1 MLVCFFNSDLEKSM
15 NQKKRESKSTSKKN
29 HFPILDFQT
38 IFRSLPE
45 LYMLLD
51 LDFCII
57 DISDAYAKATLVK
70 RENVVGHNLFEVF
83 PDNPDDHSADGVKQL
98 RSSLTQVLNY
108 KRTSTMA
115 LQKYDITKPDG
126 SGFEV
131 RYWSP
136 RNSPV
141 FDLNGDLV
149 CIVHKVEDVTDFVF
163 LKEQKIQQSELTD
176 EMTER
181 ISKMES
187 EVITRAKEVIEKNEA
202 LLNSEQNLSITL
214 SSIGDAVLATD
225 EHGVINRLN
234 PVAESLTG
242 WTEREVIG
250 KNVSEVLQLVYASS
264 GLPKSIPIFEVIS
277 KGTAKESSQD
287 GILIHRYGRKINIA
301 DTCSPIRN
309 KNGEIIG
316 SILVFRDISEE
327 FAAKTFLEKAKENA
341 EMANKAKDSFLA
353 TMSHEIRTPLS
364 GLIGMLELLNQTN
377 LNEDQKSLVN
387 NALVSGNS
395 LLRILSDILDL
406 SKIEEGK
413 LELSIQ
419 PTSLRRLLSEVVTT
433 YLQIASSKGLTLS
446 YEVDENIADA
456 HIVDPLRLSQ
466 IINNFVSNGIKFT
479 VKGSIKVS
487 ANLIKNIDTLQ
498 QIQFSVTDTGIG
510 LSESD
515 QSKLFQSY
523 TQATADT
530 ARLYGG
536 TGLGLSI
543 CMRLSE
549 LMDGNITID
558 SSLGNGSTF
567 SIILSLPTSKI
578 DTENQ
583 NSKEKILVTIEPLH
597 FSESYI
603 PRILAVDDNS
613 VNLEIIKRQLKVFG
627 LQVDGAD
634 DGEKAL
640 QLWLNHTY
648 DLIITDCHM
657 PVKDG
662 YLLTQEIRNI
672 EKSNF
677 AKRIPIIGYTANA
690 LAEER
695 DYCLSIGMDELL
707 IKPARLA
714 NVRET
719 LVKWLPKQV
728 KSIG

>member
-1 MLVCFFNSDLEKSM
+1 
-15 NQKKRESKSTSKKN
+15 
-29 HFPILDFQT
+29 
-38 IFRSLPE
+38 
-45 LYMLLD
+45 
-51 LDFCII
+51 
-57 DISDAYAKATLVK
+57 
-70 RENVVGHNLFEVF
+70 
-83 PDNPDDHSADGVKQL
+83 
-98 RSSLTQVLNY
+98 
-108 KRTSTMA
+108 
-115 LQKYDITKPDG
+115 
-126 SGFEV
+126 
-131 RYWSP
+131 
-136 RNSPV
+136 
-141 FDLNGDLV
+141 
-149 CIVHKVEDVTDFVF
+149 VHTAEDVTDFVY
-163 LKEQKIQQSELTD
+163 LKQQRVEQSEQTD

-225 EHGVINRLN
+225 EHGIINRLN
-234 PVAESLTG
+234 PVAESLIG
-242 WTEREVIG
+242 WTAKEAIG
-250 KNVSEVLQLVYASS
+250 KNVNEVLQLVYASS

-277 KGTAKESSQD
+277 NGTVKGSSQD
-287 GILIHRYGRKINIA
+287 GILIHRYGRKINIS

-327 FAAKTFLEKAKENA
+327 FAAKTYLEKAKENA

-364 GLIGMLELLNQTN
+364 GLIGMLELLYQTS
-377 LNEDQKSLVN
+377 LNDDQKSLVN

-413 LELSIQ
+413 LELSLQ
-419 PTSLRRLLSEVVTT
+419 QTSISRLLSEVATT

-446 YEVDENIADA
+446 YAVDEKIASA
-456 HIVDPLRLSQ
+456 HILDSLRLSQ

-479 VKGSIKVS
+479 SKGSIHIS

-498 QIQFSVTDTGIG
+498 QIQFSVTDTGIV
-510 LSESD
+510 LSKTD

-536 TGLGLSI
+536 TGLGLAI

-558 SSLGNGSTF
+558 SIPGSGSTF
-567 SIILSLPTSKI
+567 SIILSLPTTEM
-578 DTENQ
+578 DTQNE
-583 NSKEKILVTIEPLH
+583 NSKENAPKTIEPIL
-597 FSESYI
+597 FTEFDS

-613 VNLEIIKRQLKVFG
+613 VNLEIILRQLKVFG
-627 LQVDGAD
+627 LEVDGAD

-640 QLWLNHTY
+640 QLWLKNKY

-657 PVKDG
+657 PIKDG
-662 YLLTQEIRNI
+662 YTLTKEIRNI
-672 EKSNF
+672 EKSKF
-677 AKRIPIIGYTANA
+677 EKRIPIIGYTANA
-690 LAEER
+690 LVEER
-695 DYCLSIGMDELL
+695 EYCLSIGMDELL
-707 IKPARLA
+707 IKPARLS
-714 NVRET
+714 NLRET
-719 LVKWLPKQV
+719 LVKWLPK
-728 KSIG
+728 

>member
-1 MLVCFFNSDLEKSM
+1 
-15 NQKKRESKSTSKKN
+15 
-29 HFPILDFQT
+29 
-38 IFRSLPE
+38 
-45 LYMLLD
+45 MLLD

-57 DISDAYAKATLVK
+57 DISDAYANATLIK
-70 RENVVGHNLFEVF
+70 RENVVGQNLFEVF
-83 PDNPDDHSADGVKQL
+83 PDNPEDQSADGVKQL

-115 LQKYDITKPDG
+115 LQKYDITKPNG
-126 SGFEV
+126 SGFEI

-141 FDLNGDLV
+141 FNSNGDLV
-149 CIVHKVEDVTDFVF
+149 CIVHTAEDVTDFVY
-163 LKEQKIQQSELTD
+163 LKQQRVEQSEQTD

-225 EHGVINRLN
+225 EHGIINRLN
-234 PVAESLTG
+234 PVAESLIG
-242 WTEREVIG
+242 WTAKEAIG
-250 KNVSEVLQLVYASS
+250 KNVNEVLQLVYASS

-277 KGTAKESSQD
+277 NGTVKGSSQD
-287 GILIHRYGRKINIA
+287 GILIHRYGRKINIS

-327 FAAKTFLEKAKENA
+327 FAAKTYLEKAKENA

-364 GLIGMLELLNQTN
+364 GLIGMLELLYQTS
-377 LNEDQKSLVN
+377 LNDDQKSLVN

-413 LELSIQ
+413 LELSLQ
-419 PTSLRRLLSEVVTT
+419 PTSISRLLSEVATT

-446 YEVDENIADA
+446 YAVDEKIASA
-456 HIVDPLRLSQ
+456 HILDSLRLSQ
-466 IINNFVSNGIKFT
+466 IINNFVSNDIKFT
-479 VKGSIKVS
+479 SKGSIHIS

-510 LSESD
+510 LSKTD

-536 TGLGLSI
+536 TGLGLAI

-558 SSLGNGSTF
+558 SIPGSGSTF
-567 SIILSLPTSKI
+567 SITLSLPT
-578 DTENQ
+578 TEMNTK
-583 NSKEKILVTIEPLH
+583 NEKSKENAPKTIEPI
-597 FSESYI
+597 FFTEFDS

-613 VNLEIIKRQLKVFG
+613 VNLEIILRQLKVFG
-627 LQVDGAD
+627 LEVDGAD

-640 QLWLNHTY
+640 QLWLKNKY

-657 PVKDG
+657 PIKDG
-662 YLLTQEIRNI
+662 YTLTKEIRNI
-672 EKSNF
+672 EKSKF
-677 AKRIPIIGYTANA
+677 EKRIPIIGYTANA
-690 LAEER
+690 LVEER
-695 DYCLSIGMDELL
+695 EYCLSIGMDELL
-707 IKPARLA
+707 IKPARLS
-714 NVRET
+714 NLRET
-719 LVKWLPKQV
+719 LVKWLPNQIQSV
-728 KSIG
+728 DQ

>member
-1 MLVCFFNSDLEKSM
+1 
-15 NQKKRESKSTSKKN
+15 
-29 HFPILDFQT
+29 
-38 IFRSLPE
+38 
-45 LYMLLD
+45 MLLD

-57 DISDAYAKATLVK
+57 DISDAYANATLIK
-70 RENVVGHNLFEVF
+70 RENVVGQNLFEVF
-83 PDNPDDHSADGVKQL
+83 PDNPEDQSADGVKQL

-141 FDLNGDLV
+141 FNSNGDLV
-149 CIVHKVEDVTDFVF
+149 CIVHTAEDVTDFVY
-163 LKEQKIQQSELTD
+163 LKQQRVEQSEQTN

-225 EHGVINRLN
+225 EHGIINRLN
-234 PVAESLTG
+234 PVAESLIG
-242 WTEREVIG
+242 WTAKEAIG
-250 KNVSEVLQLVYASS
+250 KNANEVLQLVYASS

-277 KGTAKESSQD
+277 NGTVKGSSQD
-287 GILIHRYGRKINIA
+287 GILIHRYGRKINIS

-327 FAAKTFLEKAKENA
+327 FAAKTYLEKAKENA

-364 GLIGMLELLNQTN
+364 GLIGMLELLYQTS
-377 LNEDQKSLVN
+377 LNDDQKSLVN

-413 LELSIQ
+413 LELSLQ
-419 PTSLRRLLSEVVTT
+419 PTSISRLLSEVATT

-446 YEVDENIADA
+446 YAVDEKIASA
-456 HIVDPLRLSQ
+456 HILDSLRLSQ

-479 VKGSIKVS
+479 SKGSIHIS

-510 LSESD
+510 LSKTD

-536 TGLGLSI
+536 TGLGLAI

-558 SSLGNGSTF
+558 SLPGSGSTF
-567 SIILSLPTSKI
+567 SITLSLPTTEM
-578 DTENQ
+578 DTQIE
-583 NSKEKILVTIEPLH
+583 NSKEKALKTIEPIL
-597 FSESYI
+597 FTEFDS

-613 VNLEIIKRQLKVFG
+613 VNLEIILRQLKVFG
-627 LQVDGAD
+627 LEVDGAD

-640 QLWLNHTY
+640 QLWLNNKY

-657 PVKDG
+657 PIKDG
-662 YLLTQEIRNI
+662 YTLTKEIRNI
-672 EKSNF
+672 EKSKF
-677 AKRIPIIGYTANA
+677 EKRIPIIGYTANA
-690 LAEER
+690 LVEER
-695 DYCLSIGMDELL
+695 KYCLSIGMDELL
-707 IKPARLA
+707 IKPARLS
-714 NVRET
+714 NLRET
-719 LVKWLPKQV
+719 LVKWLPNQIQ
-728 KSIG
+728 SIDQ

>member
-1 MLVCFFNSDLEKSM
+1 MDHKKQESNTTSL
-15 NQKKRESKSTSKKN
+15 NQN
-29 HFPILDFQT
+29 FPNFDFQN

-57 DISDAYAKATLVK
+57 DISDAYAKATLIE
-70 RENVVGHNLFEVF
+70 RENVVGQNLFEVF
-83 PDNPDDHSADGVKQL
+83 PDNPDDLSADGVKQL

-141 FDLNGDLV
+141 FDSNGNLV
-149 CIVHKVEDVTDFVF
+149 CIVHTAEDVTDFVY
-163 LKEQKIQQSELTD
+163 LKQQRAEQSELTD

-225 EHGVINRLN
+225 EHGIINRLN

-242 WTEREVIG
+242 WTEREAIG

-264 GLPKSIPIFEVIS
+264 GLPKNIPIFEVLS
-277 KGTAKESSQD
+277 LGTVKGSSQD
-287 GILIHRYGRKINIA
+287 GILIHRYGRKINIS

-341 EMANKAKDSFLA
+341 EQANKAKDSFLA

-364 GLIGMLELLNQTN
+364 GLIGMLELLFQTT
-377 LNEDQKSLVN
+377 LSDDQKSLVN

-413 LELSIQ
+413 LELSLQ
-419 PTSLRRLLSEVVTT
+419 PTSIRRLLSEVVTT

-446 YEVDENIADA
+446 YEVDEKITNA
-456 HIVDPLRLSQ
+456 HILDPLRLSQ

-479 VKGSIKVS
+479 PKGSIKVS
-487 ANLIKNIDTLQ
+487 ANLIKNIDSLQ

-510 LSESD
+510 ISESD

-523 TQATADT
+523 AQATADT

-558 SSLGNGSTF
+558 SSPGVGSTF
-567 SIILSLPTSKI
+567 CITLSLPTAKM
-578 DTENQ
+578 DTQNQ
-583 NSKEKILVTIEPLH
+583 NSKEKVLVTMEPIH
-597 FSESYI
+597 FSESYV

-613 VNLEIIKRQLKVFG
+613 VNLEIIIRQLKVFG
-627 LQVDGAD
+627 LTVDGAN

-640 QLWLNHTY
+640 QLWLKNQY

-657 PVKDG
+657 PLKDG
-662 YLLTQEIRNI
+662 YTLTQEIRII

-690 LAEER
+690 MAEER
-695 DYCLSIGMDELL
+695 EYCLSIGMDELL
-707 IKPARLA
+707 IKPARLS
-714 NVRET
+714 NLRET
-719 LVKWLPKQV
+719 LVKWLPNQV
-728 KSIG
+728 QSIS

>member
-1 MLVCFFNSDLEKSM
+1 
-15 NQKKRESKSTSKKN
+15 
-29 HFPILDFQT
+29 
-38 IFRSLPE
+38 
-45 LYMLLD
+45 MLLD

-57 DISDAYAKATLVK
+57 DISDAYANATLIK
-70 RENVVGHNLFEVF
+70 RENVVGQNLFEVF
-83 PDNPDDHSADGVKQL
+83 PDNPEDQSADGVKQL

-141 FDLNGDLV
+141 FNSNGDLV
-149 CIVHKVEDVTDFVF
+149 CIVHTAEDVTDFVY
-163 LKEQKIQQSELTD
+163 LKQQRVEQSEQTD

-225 EHGVINRLN
+225 EHGIINRLN
-234 PVAESLTG
+234 PVAESLIG
-242 WTEREVIG
+242 WTAKEAIG
-250 KNVSEVLQLVYASS
+250 KNVNEVLQLVYASS

-277 KGTAKESSQD
+277 NGTVKGSSQD
-287 GILIHRYGRKINIA
+287 GILIHRYGRKINIS

-327 FAAKTFLEKAKENA
+327 FAAKTYLEKAKENA

-364 GLIGMLELLNQTN
+364 GLIGMLELLYQTS
-377 LNEDQKSLVN
+377 LNDDQKSLVN

-413 LELSIQ
+413 LELSLQ
-419 PTSLRRLLSEVVTT
+419 QTSISRLLSEVATT

-446 YEVDENIADA
+446 YAVDEKIASA
-456 HIVDPLRLSQ
+456 HILDSLRLSQ

-479 VKGSIKVS
+479 SKGSIHIS

-510 LSESD
+510 LSKTD

-536 TGLGLSI
+536 TGLGLAI

-558 SSLGNGSTF
+558 SIPGSGSTF
-567 SIILSLPTSKI
+567 SIILSLPTTEM
-578 DTENQ
+578 DTQNE
-583 NSKEKILVTIEPLH
+583 NSKENAPKTIEPIL
-597 FSESYI
+597 FTEFDS

-613 VNLEIIKRQLKVFG
+613 VNLEIILRQLKVFG
-627 LQVDGAD
+627 LEVDGAD

-640 QLWLNHTY
+640 QLWLKNKY

-657 PVKDG
+657 PIKDG
-662 YLLTQEIRNI
+662 YTLTKEIRNI
-672 EKSNF
+672 EKSKF
-677 AKRIPIIGYTANA
+677 EKRIPIIGYTANA
-690 LAEER
+690 LVEER
-695 DYCLSIGMDELL
+695 EYCLSIGMDELL
-707 IKPARLA
+707 IKPARLS
-714 NVRET
+714 NLRET
-719 LVKWLPKQV
+719 LVKWLPK
-728 KSIG
+728 

>member
-1 MLVCFFNSDLEKSM
+1 M
-15 NQKKRESKSTSKKN
+15 TSSNTK
-29 HFPILDFQT
+29 FPKYDFQN
-38 IFRSLPE
+38 IFQSLPE

-57 DISDAYAKATLVK
+57 DISDAYANATLIK
-70 RENVVGHNLFEVF
+70 RENVVGQNLFEVF
-83 PDNPDDHSADGVKQL
+83 PDNPEDQSADGVKQL
-98 RSSLTQVLNY
+98 RSSLKQVLNY

-141 FDLNGDLV
+141 FNSNGDLV
-149 CIVHKVEDVTDFVF
+149 CIVHTAEDVTDFVY
-163 LKEQKIQQSELTD
+163 LKQQRVEQSEQTD

-225 EHGVINRLN
+225 EHGIINRLN
-234 PVAESLTG
+234 PVAESLIG
-242 WTEREVIG
+242 WTAKEAIG
-250 KNVSEVLQLVYASS
+250 KNVNEVLQLVYASS

-277 KGTAKESSQD
+277 NGTVKGSSQD
-287 GILIHRYGRKINIA
+287 GILIHRYGRKINIS

-327 FAAKTFLEKAKENA
+327 FAAKTYLEKAKENA

-364 GLIGMLELLNQTN
+364 GLIGMLELLYQTS
-377 LNEDQKSLVN
+377 LNDDQKSLVN

-413 LELSIQ
+413 LELSLQ
-419 PTSLRRLLSEVVTT
+419 PTSISRLLSEVATT

-446 YEVDENIADA
+446 YAVDEKITSA
-456 HIVDPLRLSQ
+456 HILDSLRLSQ

-479 VKGSIKVS
+479 SKGSIHIS

-510 LSESD
+510 LSKTD

-536 TGLGLSI
+536 TGLGLAI

-558 SSLGNGSTF
+558 SLPGSGSTF
-567 SIILSLPTSKI
+567 SITLSLPTTEM
-578 DTENQ
+578 DTKNE
-583 NSKEKILVTIEPLH
+583 NSKENAPKTIEPI
-597 FSESYI
+597 FFTEFDP

-613 VNLEIIKRQLKVFG
+613 VNLEIILRQLKVFG
-627 LQVDGAD
+627 LEVDGAD

-640 QLWLNHTY
+640 QLWLNNKY

-657 PVKDG
+657 PIKDG
-662 YLLTQEIRNI
+662 YTLTKEIRNI
-672 EKSNF
+672 EKSKF
-677 AKRIPIIGYTANA
+677 EKRIPIIGYTANA
-690 LAEER
+690 LVEER
-695 DYCLSIGMDELL
+695 EYCLSIGMDELL
-707 IKPARLA
+707 IKPARLS
-714 NVRET
+714 NLRET
-719 LVKWLPKQV
+719 LVKWLPNQIQ
-728 KSIG
+728 SIDQ

>member
-1 MLVCFFNSDLEKSM
+1 
-15 NQKKRESKSTSKKN
+15 
-29 HFPILDFQT
+29 
-38 IFRSLPE
+38 
-45 LYMLLD
+45 MLLD

-57 DISDAYAKATLVK
+57 DISDAYANATLIK
-70 RENVVGHNLFEVF
+70 RENVVGQNLFEVF
-83 PDNPDDHSADGVKQL
+83 PDNPEDQSADGVKQL
-98 RSSLTQVLNY
+98 RSSLKQVLNY

-141 FDLNGDLV
+141 FNSNGDLV
-149 CIVHKVEDVTDFVF
+149 CIVHTAEDVTDFVY
-163 LKEQKIQQSELTD
+163 LKQQRVEQSEQTD

-225 EHGVINRLN
+225 EHGIINRLN
-234 PVAESLTG
+234 PVAESLIG
-242 WTEREVIG
+242 WTAKEAIG
-250 KNVSEVLQLVYASS
+250 KNVNEVLQLVYASS

-277 KGTAKESSQD
+277 NGTVKGSSQD
-287 GILIHRYGRKINIA
+287 GILIHRYGRKINIS

-327 FAAKTFLEKAKENA
+327 FAAKTYLEKAKENA

-364 GLIGMLELLNQTN
+364 GLIGMLELLYQTS
-377 LNEDQKSLVN
+377 LNDDQKSLVN

-413 LELSIQ
+413 LELSLQ
-419 PTSLRRLLSEVVTT
+419 PTSISRLLSEVATT

-446 YEVDENIADA
+446 YAVDEKITSA
-456 HIVDPLRLSQ
+456 HILDSLRLSQ

-479 VKGSIKVS
+479 SKGSIHIS

-510 LSESD
+510 LSKTD

-536 TGLGLSI
+536 TGLGLAI

-558 SSLGNGSTF
+558 SLPGSGSTF
-567 SIILSLPTSKI
+567 SITLSLPTTEM
-578 DTENQ
+578 DTKNE
-583 NSKEKILVTIEPLH
+583 NSKENAPKTIEPI
-597 FSESYI
+597 FFTEFDP

-613 VNLEIIKRQLKVFG
+613 VNLEIILRQLKVFG
-627 LQVDGAD
+627 LEVDGAD

-640 QLWLNHTY
+640 QLWLNNKY

-657 PVKDG
+657 PIKDG
-662 YLLTQEIRNI
+662 YTLTKEIRNI
-672 EKSNF
+672 EKSKF
-677 AKRIPIIGYTANA
+677 EKRIPIIGYTANA
-690 LAEER
+690 LVEER
-695 DYCLSIGMDELL
+695 EYCLSIGMDELL
-707 IKPARLA
+707 IKPARLS
-714 NVRET
+714 NLRET
-719 LVKWLPKQV
+719 LVKWLPNQIQ
-728 KSIG
+728 SIDQ

>member
-1 MLVCFFNSDLEKSM
+1 
-15 NQKKRESKSTSKKN
+15 
-29 HFPILDFQT
+29 
-38 IFRSLPE
+38 
-45 LYMLLD
+45 MLLD

-57 DISDAYAKATLVK
+57 DISDAYANATLIK
-70 RENVVGHNLFEVF
+70 RENVVGQNLFEVF
-83 PDNPDDHSADGVKQL
+83 PDNPEDQSADGVKQL

-141 FDLNGDLV
+141 FNSNGDLV
-149 CIVHKVEDVTDFVF
+149 CIVHTAEDVTDFVY
-163 LKEQKIQQSELTD
+163 LKQQRVEQSEQTD

-225 EHGVINRLN
+225 EHGIINRLN
-234 PVAESLTG
+234 PVAESLIG
-242 WTEREVIG
+242 WTAKEEIG
-250 KNVSEVLQLVYASS
+250 KNVNEVLQLVSASS

-277 KGTAKESSQD
+277 NGTVKGSSQD
-287 GILIHRYGRKINIA
+287 GILIHRYGRKINIS

-327 FAAKTFLEKAKENA
+327 FAAKTYLEKAKENA

-364 GLIGMLELLNQTN
+364 GLIGMLELLYQTS
-377 LNEDQKSLVN
+377 LNDDQKSLVN

-413 LELSIQ
+413 LELSLQ
-419 PTSLRRLLSEVVTT
+419 PTSISRLLSEVGTT

-446 YEVDENIADA
+446 YAVDEKIASA
-456 HIVDPLRLSQ
+456 HILDSLRLSQ

-479 VKGSIKVS
+479 SKGSIHIS

-510 LSESD
+510 LSKTD

-536 TGLGLSI
+536 TGLGLAI

-558 SSLGNGSTF
+558 SIPGSGSTF
-567 SIILSLPTSKI
+567 SIILSLPTTEM
-578 DTENQ
+578 DTQNE
-583 NSKEKILVTIEPLH
+583 NSKENAPKTIEPIL
-597 FSESYI
+597 FTEFDS

-613 VNLEIIKRQLKVFG
+613 VNLEIILRQLKVFG
-627 LQVDGAD
+627 LEVDGAD

-640 QLWLNHTY
+640 QLWLKNKY

-657 PVKDG
+657 PIKDG
-662 YLLTQEIRNI
+662 YTLTKEIRNI
-672 EKSNF
+672 EKSKF
-677 AKRIPIIGYTANA
+677 EKRIPIIGYTANA
-690 LAEER
+690 LVEER
-695 DYCLSIGMDELL
+695 EYCLSIGMDELL
-707 IKPARLA
+707 IKPARLS
-714 NVRET
+714 NLRET
-719 LVKWLPKQV
+719 LVKWLPNQIQSV
-728 KSIG
+728 DQ

>member
-1 MLVCFFNSDLEKSM
+1 
-15 NQKKRESKSTSKKN
+15 
-29 HFPILDFQT
+29 
-38 IFRSLPE
+38 
-45 LYMLLD
+45 MLLD

-57 DISDAYAKATLVK
+57 DISDAYANATLIK
-70 RENVVGHNLFEVF
+70 RENVVGQNLFEVF
-83 PDNPDDHSADGVKQL
+83 PDNPEDQSADGVKQL

-141 FDLNGDLV
+141 FNSNGDLV
-149 CIVHKVEDVTDFVF
+149 CIVHTAEDVTDFVY
-163 LKEQKIQQSELTD
+163 LKQQRVEQSEQTD

-234 PVAESLTG
+234 PVAESLIG
-242 WTEREVIG
+242 WTAKEAIG
-250 KNVSEVLQLVYASS
+250 KNVNEVLQLVYASS

-277 KGTAKESSQD
+277 NGTVKGSSQD
-287 GILIHRYGRKINIA
+287 GILIHRYGRKINIS

-327 FAAKTFLEKAKENA
+327 FAAKTYLEKAKENA

-364 GLIGMLELLNQTN
+364 GLIGMLELLYQTS
-377 LNEDQKSLVN
+377 LNDDQKSLVN

-413 LELSIQ
+413 LELSLQ
-419 PTSLRRLLSEVVTT
+419 PTSISRLLSEVATT

-446 YEVDENIADA
+446 YAVDEKIASA
-456 HIVDPLRLSQ
+456 HILDSLRLSQ

-479 VKGSIKVS
+479 SKGSIHIS

-510 LSESD
+510 LSKTD

-536 TGLGLSI
+536 TGLGLAI

-558 SSLGNGSTF
+558 SIPGSGSTF
-567 SIILSLPTSKI
+567 SITLSLPTTEM
-578 DTENQ
+578 DTKNEK
-583 NSKEKILVTIEPLH
+583 SKENAPKTIEPI
-597 FSESYI
+597 FFTEFDS

-613 VNLEIIKRQLKVFG
+613 VNLEIILRQLKVFG
-627 LQVDGAD
+627 LEVDGAD

-640 QLWLNHTY
+640 QLWLKNKY

-657 PVKDG
+657 PIKDG
-662 YLLTQEIRNI
+662 YTLTKEIRNI
-672 EKSNF
+672 EKSKF
-677 AKRIPIIGYTANA
+677 EKRIPIIGYTANA
-690 LAEER
+690 LVEER
-695 DYCLSIGMDELL
+695 EYCLSIGMDELL
-707 IKPARLA
+707 IKPARLS
-714 NVRET
+714 NLRET
-719 LVKWLPKQV
+719 LVKWLPNQIQSV
-728 KSIG
+728 DQ

>member
-1 MLVCFFNSDLEKSM
+1 M
-15 NQKKRESKSTSKKN
+15 TSSNTK
-29 HFPILDFQT
+29 FPKYDFQN
-38 IFRSLPE
+38 IFQSLPE

-57 DISDAYAKATLVK
+57 DISDAYANATLIK
-70 RENVVGHNLFEVF
+70 RENVVGQNLFEVF
-83 PDNPDDHSADGVKQL
+83 PDNPEDQSADGVKQL

-141 FDLNGDLV
+141 FNSNGDLV
-149 CIVHKVEDVTDFVF
+149 CIVHTAEDVTDFVY
-163 LKEQKIQQSELTD
+163 LKQQRVEQSEQTD

-234 PVAESLTG
+234 PVAESLIG
-242 WTEREVIG
+242 WTAKEAIG
-250 KNVSEVLQLVYASS
+250 KNVNEVLQLVYASS

-277 KGTAKESSQD
+277 NGTVKGSSQD
-287 GILIHRYGRKINIA
+287 GILIHRYGRKINIS

-327 FAAKTFLEKAKENA
+327 FAAKTYLEKAKENA

-364 GLIGMLELLNQTN
+364 GLIGMLELLYQTS
-377 LNEDQKSLVN
+377 LNDDQKSLVN

-413 LELSIQ
+413 LELSLQ
-419 PTSLRRLLSEVVTT
+419 PTSISRLLSEVATT

-446 YEVDENIADA
+446 YAVDEKIASA
-456 HIVDPLRLSQ
+456 HILDSLRLSQ

-479 VKGSIKVS
+479 SKGSIHIS

-510 LSESD
+510 LSKTD

-536 TGLGLSI
+536 TGLGLAI

-558 SSLGNGSTF
+558 SIPGSGSTF
-567 SIILSLPTSKI
+567 SITLSLPTTEM
-578 DTENQ
+578 DTKNEK
-583 NSKEKILVTIEPLH
+583 SKENAPKTIEPI
-597 FSESYI
+597 FFTEFDS

-613 VNLEIIKRQLKVFG
+613 VNLEIILRQLKVFG
-627 LQVDGAD
+627 LEVDGAD

-640 QLWLNHTY
+640 QLWLKNKY

-657 PVKDG
+657 PIKDG
-662 YLLTQEIRNI
+662 YTLTKEIRNI
-672 EKSNF
+672 EKSKF
-677 AKRIPIIGYTANA
+677 EKRIPIIGYTANA
-690 LAEER
+690 LVEER
-695 DYCLSIGMDELL
+695 EYCLSIGMDELL
-707 IKPARLA
+707 IKPARLS
-714 NVRET
+714 NLRET
-719 LVKWLPKQV
+719 LVKWLPNQIQSV
-728 KSIG
+728 DQ

>member
-1 MLVCFFNSDLEKSM
+1 M
-15 NQKKRESKSTSKKN
+15 TSSNTK
-29 HFPILDFQT
+29 FPKYDFQN
-38 IFRSLPE
+38 IFQSLPE

-57 DISDAYAKATLVK
+57 DISDAYANATLIK
-70 RENVVGHNLFEVF
+70 RENVVGQNLFEVF
-83 PDNPDDHSADGVKQL
+83 PDNPEDQSADGVKQL

-141 FDLNGDLV
+141 FNSNGDLV
-149 CIVHKVEDVTDFVF
+149 CIVHTAEDVTDFVY
-163 LKEQKIQQSELTD
+163 LKQQRVEQSEQTD

-225 EHGVINRLN
+225 EHGIINRLN
-234 PVAESLTG
+234 PVAESLIG
-242 WTEREVIG
+242 WTAKEEIG
-250 KNVSEVLQLVYASS
+250 KNVNEVLQLVSASS

-277 KGTAKESSQD
+277 NGTVKGSSQD
-287 GILIHRYGRKINIA
+287 GILIHRYGRKINIS

-327 FAAKTFLEKAKENA
+327 FAAKTYLEKAKENA

-364 GLIGMLELLNQTN
+364 GLIGMLELLYQTS
-377 LNEDQKSLVN
+377 LNDDQKSLVN

-413 LELSIQ
+413 LELSLQ
-419 PTSLRRLLSEVVTT
+419 PTSISRLLSEVGTT

-446 YEVDENIADA
+446 YAVDEKIASA
-456 HIVDPLRLSQ
+456 HILDSLRLSQ

-479 VKGSIKVS
+479 SKGSIHIS

-510 LSESD
+510 LSKTD

-536 TGLGLSI
+536 TGLGLAI

-558 SSLGNGSTF
+558 SIPGSGSTF
-567 SIILSLPTSKI
+567 SIILSLPTTEM
-578 DTENQ
+578 DTQNE
-583 NSKEKILVTIEPLH
+583 NSKENAPKTIEPIL
-597 FSESYI
+597 FTEFDS

-613 VNLEIIKRQLKVFG
+613 VNLEIILRQLKVFG
-627 LQVDGAD
+627 LEVDGAD

-640 QLWLNHTY
+640 QLWLKNKY

-657 PVKDG
+657 PIKDG
-662 YLLTQEIRNI
+662 YTLTKEIRNI
-672 EKSNF
+672 EKSKF
-677 AKRIPIIGYTANA
+677 EKRIPIIGYTANA
-690 LAEER
+690 LVEER
-695 DYCLSIGMDELL
+695 EYCLSIGMDELL
-707 IKPARLA
+707 IKPARLS
-714 NVRET
+714 NLRET
-719 LVKWLPKQV
+719 LVKWLPNQIQSV
-728 KSIG
+728 DQ